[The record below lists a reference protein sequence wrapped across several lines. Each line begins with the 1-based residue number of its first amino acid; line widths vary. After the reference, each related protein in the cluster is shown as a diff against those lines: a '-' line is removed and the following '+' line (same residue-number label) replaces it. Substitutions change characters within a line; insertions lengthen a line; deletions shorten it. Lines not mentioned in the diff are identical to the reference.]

1 MRVLVL
7 TFSPAGGTSKVS
19 RKLEDKLVGKGHKVQ
34 HLNITGNREIFK
46 KGNIVGELEKQV
58 EPHDVI
64 CIGSPVYE
72 KHIEMYV
79 KNVYEQL
86 PMPNEKWGKLAVPFF
101 TYGGISSGIA
111 LRDAE
116 EILSRRGRTVIA
128 AMKIE
133 ASHIVLHKLET
144 RVNEGM
150 PGEEMNPVIDDLIER
165 ISNGADQD
173 LSSLKKELNY
183 QKGKERFVCA
193 IMKESMLHKKLYGN
207 LIVEEAK
214 CVGCGTCIEKC
225 PIQRIELKNEKA
237 FMTGTMPGCIH
248 CFSCVRTCPTGA
260 ITYDNDEEGWA
271 KIERIYG
278 KVAREGSAFRS
289 EEEIRSAVYPIIRR

>member
-7 TFSPAGGTSKVS
+7 TFSPAGGTQKVS
-19 RKLEDKLVGKGHKVQ
+19 ERLEEKLVSKGHEVQ
-34 HLNITGNREIFK
+34 HLNITGNRQIFK
-46 KGNIVGELEKQV
+46 EGKVVEELEKEV
-58 EPHDVI
+58 KPHDVI

-79 KNVYEQL
+79 KDVYEKL
-86 PMPNEKWGKLAVPFF
+86 PMPNEKWGKLAVAFF

-116 EILSRRGRTVIA
+116 KILSKRSRTVIA

-150 PGEEMNPVIDDLIER
+150 PGDEMNPVIDDLVER
-165 ISNGADQD
+165 ISNGANQD

-207 LIVEEAK
+207 LIVEESK
-214 CVGCGTCIEKC
+214 CVGCGACVEKC
-225 PIQRIELKNEKA
+225 PIQRIELKDNKA
-237 FMTGTMPGCIH
+237 FMTETLPACIH
-248 CFSCVRTCPTGA
+248 CFSCVRVCPTEA
-260 ITYDNDEEGWA
+260 ITYDNGEEGWA

-278 KVAREGSAFRS
+278 KVAKEGSAFRS
-289 EEEIRSAVYPIIRR
+289 EEEVRSVVYPRK